1 MMDKK
6 ENTTKQKPY
15 YMSKHFL
22 TAIII
27 YKGCVITI
35 LTSDVNKISFQII
48 FFVLNLAWV
57 LASYLVSI
65 LYLSKKYI
73 IKIWFF

>member
-48 FFVLNLAWV
+48 FFVLNLA
-57 LASYLVSI
+57 
-65 LYLSKKYI
+65 
-73 IKIWFF
+73 